1 MNKLPI
7 LADNIDLQ
15 ILFNALKDEVG
26 ELETEVL
33 RTYISARIP
42 DRDNAVRE
50 TLDVIQLGIDILAAL
65 EQKYG
70 ADIPALMDGHV
81 QKLLRR
87 GWVVERYI
95 KIDWRGNDEADT

>member
-7 LADNIDLQ
+7 LANNIDLQ
-15 ILFNALKDEVG
+15 ILFNALKDEVQ
-26 ELETEVL
+26 ELETEII

-65 EQKYG
+65 EQEYG
-70 ADIPALMDGHV
+70 ADIPTLMDGHV
-81 QKLLRR
+81 LKLLRR

-95 KIDWRGNDEADT
+95 KIDWRGESETDT